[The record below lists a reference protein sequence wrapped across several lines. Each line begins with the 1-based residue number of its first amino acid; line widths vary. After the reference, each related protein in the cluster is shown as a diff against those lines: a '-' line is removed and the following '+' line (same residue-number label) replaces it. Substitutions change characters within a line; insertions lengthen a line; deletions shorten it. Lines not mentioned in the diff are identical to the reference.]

1 MLPLSK
7 KPDLVEVT
15 DQVAGILR
23 PHWEIEVDVT
33 QAIGRRYRRQDE
45 IGTPY
50 CVTIDF
56 DTLDDEAVTVRDRD
70 TMAQDRG
77 RDRATPQL
85 PGRTPRDRALGGGE
99 WLGGSFSRWR
109 WSWCWFWAARAY
121 VWFSGGS
128 GEPSTEVTAPPI
140 TSASTTAPATTAPT
154 TTSATTVTVATTEAP
169 AAVETTDPVEP
180 AVASA
185 VLYRIDKE
193 ESSVSF
199 EIDEILNGNPFRV
212 VGVTTEVAGEVLIDF
227 DEPAASQ
234 LGTIVI
240 NVRTLATD
248 SGFRDRAIRGPI
260 LGSSRDENEFATFEP
275 TDIEGLPDSVA
286 MGDEVTLPHHGHV
299 QPERRVPARDLRHR
313 SDGGIR

>member
-1 MLPLSK
+1 MRMARRIGLALAAIVV
-7 KPDLVEVT
+7 LV
-15 DQVAGILR
+15 
-23 PHWEIEVDVT
+23 
-33 QAIGRRYRRQDE
+33 
-45 IGTPY
+45 
-50 CVTIDF
+50 
-56 DTLDDEAVTVRDRD
+56 
-70 TMAQDRG
+70 
-77 RDRATPQL
+77 
-85 PGRTPRDRALGGGE
+85 LG
-99 WLGGSFSRWR
+99 
-109 WSWCWFWAARAY
+109 AAAY

-140 TSASTTAPATTAPT
+140 TSPPTTAPATTAPST
-154 TTSATTVTVATTEAP
+154 TTATSVPATTTVATTAAP
-169 AAVETTDPVEP
+169 ADAETTEP
-180 AVASA
+180 ADAAGAPA
-185 VLYRIDKE
+185 VLYRIDKA

-275 TDIEGLPDSVA
+275 TDIEGLPDSVTV
-286 MGDEVTLPHHGHV
+286 GDQVPLRITGTFTLSGEARPVTFDTEVTV
-299 QPERRVPARDLRHR
+299 VSDERVEVTGTATVMR
-313 SDGGIR
+313 SDFGLTIPDIPSVSDVADEILLVIDLVAVAAGV